1 MQVQEK
7 WKLQQ
12 NYHGQVRPVY
22 ACAIKPDHKEV
33 LVANEGH
40 LLVYSLKDGQILSDQ
55 KKHKKP
61 IYAIAVSQ
69 HDNYFA
75 TAGCDDTV
83 VVWDSKLNKGIVK
96 FVITGAAASLSFSP
110 VSPHLLAC
118 AGTEFSIWHP
128 KVNQVNP
135 VNCQAKVLCGA
146 WAPDGKTFAL
156 GLINGTLSV
165 RNSENTQEIYT
176 HHLQVPVFCVCWSN
190 DTLLAGDW
198 DNRLTIHKPRDSML
212 TATETLPAQ
221 PTNIINF
228 QSNIIVTDIAGG
240 VTLYN
245 DDGQLLSTITN
256 VNEWIWSIS
265 ACFDGFI
272 ALGLDN
278 GYISLFSLGLKP
290 VYSIYR
296 NAFAIRTEL
305 TKVRLRVLDTDL
317 VEDVEFVKPVQGV
330 SVTETQIAIRFADE
344 VSAYS
349 YDDVNGKLE
358 LTKIQRF
365 ESKSDSKQFF
375 SFSSNFVF
383 ILEKSVKILGASGN
397 FIREFNFGSPIT
409 AASICSTI
417 VGMEGIFIGLEDG
430 QVIQIFVDHR
440 FSHVAFKHDAPIRSV
455 SVSQLKT
462 KIAVVDDKK
471 RCCVYDM
478 MTGKLLFIEEGI
490 TAACWNEL
498 SDDLLAMS
506 DDENLYVKAYSMQRI
521 KTAMKGELARFSG
534 LTVSTII
541 NNELCQV
548 DVPLNTAVKN
558 LARNNEFERAYQ
570 IAVFGSTE
578 EQWNDLAD
586 SALRQREVGIA
597 VKAAAHAAN
606 IKLLHFIEIISTMM
620 RDSKFTQDHLSAEV
634 DAWTN
639 NFDAA
644 ARTWRNLGEN
654 ERAVSMYFDLR
665 QFDKL
670 PQFLSGDRMK
680 KFALQQAKSFEDM
693 NELEFA
699 AQLYVVGGEAL
710 KAATLLNENGKIQ
723 EMLKLSKT
731 IDHSEVQAL
740 KYIASAL
747 MKHDMGKEA
756 AIILSQLDDV
766 SSLALVHIIMKDW
779 GEAIALARMHK
790 ALLPEVFLPYA
801 RHLFEDDQYFE
812 SLVSFFIA
820 GRVDEALKSLN
831 MLLENA
837 ITMNKYDD
845 VAFFLYG
852 RSLGMASVAE
862 DPAES
867 NAIVESGLELSHAY
881 SAFGRLRED
890 TTSPFTVRE
899 RGASFYLS
907 RYVVAYMNSVR
918 HGEFKEKYLHQLP
931 DNLFEA
937 ISYPEALFSLLNES
951 DTVGEYR
958 LMRWCAEQLSNFVV
972 PPAVQEAVDLA
983 ILRTAG
989 MNDDDEGEICPRCSS
1004 RLFASSDGPLL
1015 WCSECKCPIV
1025 FSAYSFKVLPLVPI
1039 TIKDVEIKE
1048 AKELIAQDPPID
1060 GNVVDISEVI
1070 DPARAVDGEA
1080 KPVLNAD
1087 ALKNIDP
1094 SAFLTLNWK
1103 ENSKVSSSFIL
1114 NPDLESVHI
1123 CRGCNSIF
1131 SDVDFEETFLENGAC
1146 PICKT
1151 PLDNE
1156 AEGEFADTYES
1167 YSDTLKELRD
1177 FSAEVPIEF

>member
-7 WKLQQ
+7 WKLQL
-12 NYHGQVRPVY
+12 NYHGQIPPVY
-22 ACAIKPDHKEV
+22 ACAIKPNLKEV
-33 LVANEGH
+33 LVANGPH
-40 LLVYSLKDGQILSDQ
+40 LLFYSLKDGTLLGDQ

-69 HDNYFA
+69 NEPYFA
-75 TAGCDDTV
+75 TAGSDDV
-83 VVWDSKLNKGIVK
+83 VIVWDSKLNKGIVK
-96 FVITGAAASLSFSP
+96 FLITGAASSLSFSP
-110 VSPHLLAC
+110 VSSHLLAC

-128 KVNQVNP
+128 NIAQVNP
-135 VNCQAKVLCGA
+135 VNVNAKVMCGA

-156 GLINGTLSV
+156 GLINGTVSV

-176 HHLQVPVFCVCWSN
+176 HHLQVPVFTVCWSN
-190 DTLLAGDW
+190 DLLIAGDW
-198 DNRLTIHKPRDSML
+198 DNRMTIHKPRDSAL
-212 TATETLPAQ
+212 TETIPLPAQ

-245 DDGQLLSTITN
+245 DDGQLLLQITN

-265 ACFDGFI
+265 ACFDGYI
-272 ALGLDN
+272 SLGLDN
-278 GYISLFSLGLKP
+278 GYIQLLSLGLKP
-290 VYSIYR
+290 VYSIYH

-305 TKVRLRVLDTDL
+305 TKVSLRILGTDL
-317 VEDVEFVKPVQGV
+317 VENTEFIKPVQNV
-330 SVTETQIAIRFADE
+330 CVTDSQIAILFADE
-344 VSAYS
+344 LSAYS
-349 YDDVNGKLE
+349 YYENKGKLE
-358 LTKIQRF
+358 LNKIQRF
-365 ESKSDSKQFF
+365 ESKASSKQFYGF
-375 SFSSNFVF
+375 TSNFIF
-383 ILEKSVKILGASGN
+383 ILEKSVRILGQSGN
-397 FIREFNFGSPIT
+397 FVRDFNFGSPVT
-409 AASICSTI
+409 TTTICSTV
-417 VGMEGIFIGLEDG
+417 VGMEGILVGLEDG
-430 QVIQIFVDHR
+430 QVVQIFVHHR
-440 FSHVAFKHDAPIRSV
+440 FSHVVFKHDSPIRSM
-455 SVSQLKT
+455 SISQLKT
-462 KIAVVDDKK
+462 KIAVVDDKH
-471 RCCVYDM
+471 RCCVYDAM
-478 MTGKLLFIEEGI
+478 SGRLLFIEEGI
-490 TAACWNEL
+490 NTVCWNEL
-498 SDDLLAMS
+498 NDNLLAMS
-506 DDENLYVKAYSMQRI
+506 DDENIYIKAFDMQRV
-521 KTAMKGELARFSG
+521 KTSMKGELARFSG
-534 LTVSTII
+534 LTVSTIV

-548 DVPLNTAVKN
+548 DVPLDAAVRN
-558 LARNNEFERAYQ
+558 LARNNDFRRSYQ
-570 IAVFGSTE
+570 IAAFGLTE
-578 EQWNDLAD
+578 DQWNELAD
-586 SALRQREVGIA
+586 TALRQRQIVVAI
-597 VKAAAHAAN
+597 KSAAHAKN
-606 IKLLHFIEIISTMM
+606 IKLLHFIEIISTLMK
-620 RDSKFTQDHLSAEV
+620 DSKFTQEHLSAEV

-639 NFDAA
+639 NFDSA

-670 PQFLSGDRMK
+670 SQFLSGDRMK

-710 KAATLLNENGKIQ
+710 KAATLLNENGKID

-731 IDHSEVQAL
+731 INHSEGQAL

-747 MKHDMGKEA
+747 MNHDMGKEA

-801 RHLFEDDQYFE
+801 KHLFEDDQYFE

-831 MLLENA
+831 MLLENSIA
-837 ITMNKYDD
+837 MNKYND

-852 RSLGMASVAE
+852 RSLGMASTCE

-867 NAIVESGLELSHAY
+867 TAIVESGMTLSRAY

-907 RYVVAYMNSVR
+907 RFVVAFMNSVR
-918 HGEFKEKYLHQLP
+918 HGEFKDKYLHSLP
-931 DNLFEA
+931 DNLFGS

-951 DTVGEYR
+951 ENVNEYR

-989 MNDDDEGEICPRCSS
+989 MNDGDEGEVCPRCSS
-1004 RLFASSDGPLL
+1004 RLFASSEGPLL

-1025 FSAYSFKVLPLVPI
+1025 FSAYSYKVLPLVPI
-1039 TIKDVEIKE
+1039 TINGVEVKD
-1048 AKELIAQDPPID
+1048 AKELIEQDPPID

-1070 DPARAVDGEA
+1070 DPSRAVDGEA

-1094 SAFLTLNWK
+1094 SAFITLNWK

-1114 NPDLESVHI
+1114 NPDLESVHV

-1131 SDVDFEETFLENGAC
+1131 SDVDFEQTFLENGAC

-1156 AEGEFADTYES
+1156 GEGEFADTYES